1 MNINFEKDG
10 EDTLKINIEGRG
22 IVEPFLKTL
31 DILLISVHGKKKEFK
46 LRKISRS

>member
-1 MNINFEKDG
+1 VNINFEKDG

-31 DILLISVHGKKKEFK
+31 DILLISVHEKK
-46 LRKISRS
+46 RISN